1 VIDGRR
7 VALMMCVV
15 AAAPH
20 LFDDFLVASPELALV
35 DVDLA
40 AKLREDIRTG
50 EEFRPRTVAR
60 PEFRLLHS
68 VETAGDVGEDDAA
81 VDNADELP
89 EYVVPHDEVD
99 LEVEPVMVTLEVPPA
114 TSVEAGLPELPDY
127 VVATEE
133 MADEFEGGAGFLDVA
148 LDPPAPEDV
157 SDLPDYI
164 VRADDLVL
172 DEPTMSDYPVLP
184 DLAAASV
191 ALEETDVALRK
202 IREHMASE
210 EPPRRRRRIRKGFI
224 AASGLGAVAALAVF
238 AVDVQLGVAT
248 LPSWLG
254 F

>member
-7 VALMMCVV
+7 GALMMCVV

-60 PEFRLLHS
+60 PEFRLLHP
-68 VETAGDVGEDDAA
+68 VEIAGDVDEGDAA

-99 LEVEPVMVTLEVPPA
+99 LDVEPVVVTLEAPPA
-114 TSVEAGLPELPDY
+114 TPVAAELSKLPDY

-133 MADEFEGGAGFLDVA
+133 MADDVGGGAAFLDVA
-148 LDPPAPEDV
+148 DPPAPEDV

-172 DEPTMSDYPVLP
+172 EEPTISDYPVLP

-210 EPPRRRRRIRKGFI
+210 EPSRRRRRVRKGFI

-248 LPSWLG
+248 LPNWLG
-254 F
+254 Y

>member
-1 VIDGRR
+1 
-7 VALMMCVV
+7 MMCVV

-68 VETAGDVGEDDAA
+68 VEIAGDVGEDDEGV
-81 VDNADELP
+81 VDVDELP

-99 LEVEPVMVTLEVPPA
+99 LDVEPVVVTLEVSSAA
-114 TSVEAGLPELPDY
+114 TPVGPELSELPDY

-133 MADEFEGGAGFLDVA
+133 MADVVGGGAAFREVA
-148 LDPPAPEDV
+148 LDPPASEDA

-164 VRADDLVL
+164 VRADDVVL
-172 DEPTMSDYPVLP
+172 EEQTISDYPVLP
-184 DLAAASV
+184 DLGAASE

-210 EPPRRRRRIRKGFI
+210 EPSRRHRRVRKGFI
-224 AASGLGAVAALAVF
+224 AVSGLGAVAALAVF

-248 LPSWLG
+248 LPGWLG